1 MTRSL
6 ERSLIRTMLLVIVF
20 IGVFSGAISYIFAFE
35 EAQEFQDNTLL
46 QIASLADIRYVFNE
60 SPDINSISTSNN
72 GDEDT
77 ENHVMVIR
85 LQNDKLPANIEW
97 TPSDLSQGFQTVGS
111 PQGHWRVYVQKDKTG
126 ERIAVA
132 QLTEVRNE
140 AASDSAQRT
149 LVPLGIL
156 LPLLIMFTIRIV
168 RKQFVTVRLL
178 AHKLDEQ
185 PPDRPTTLPETGLP
199 DEISPFVRSINNLL
213 KKIIQLMGE
222 QRRFIA
228 EAAHELRS
236 PLTALSLQAQN
247 LENAD
252 TLDEMRERVR
262 PLRAGI
268 ERSRRLTEQ
277 LLNLARSQESSPVF
291 EMTDISKLVRDLI
304 SEYLPVAE
312 ARGIDL
318 GMNEN
323 GDICLYTEP
332 HTLRLVLKNA
342 LDNALSYSQSSG
354 QVTARSFVDNNDAV
368 IEISDTGPGI
378 PESEI
383 ERVFDPFYRVEGSIG
398 DGSGLGLAI
407 AQTAARRLGGEVCIY
422 NRSGGKG
429 VIFQY
434 RQRLHPE
441 FNR

>member
-6 ERSLIRTMLLVIVF
+6 ERHLIRTMLLVILF
-20 IGVFSGAISYIFAFE
+20 IGVSAGAISYIFAFE

-85 LQNDKLPANIEW
+85 LQHDKLPANIEW
-97 TPSDLSQGFQTVGS
+97 TPSDLSQGFQTVDS
-111 PQGHWRVYVQKDKTG
+111 PQGHWRVYVQKAKTG

-247 LENAD
+247 LEKAD
-252 TLDEMRERVR
+252 TLDDMRERVR

-268 ERSRRLTEQ
+268 ERTRRLTEQ
-277 LLNLARSQESSPVF
+277 LLNLARSQASTPVF
-291 EMTDISKLVRDLI
+291 EMTDISILVRELI
-304 SEYLPVAE
+304 TEYLPLAE

-318 GMNEN
+318 GMEEN
-323 GDICLYTEP
+323 GDICLYAEP

-342 LDNALSYSQSSG
+342 LDNALSYVPSLG
-354 QVTARSFVDNNDAV
+354 QVTVRSFVDNNDAV

-378 PESEI
+378 PEYEL
-383 ERVFDPFYRVEGSIG
+383 ERVFDPFYRVEGSSG

-407 AQTAARRLGGEVCIY
+407 AQAAARRLGGKVCIY
-422 NRSGGKG
+422 NRSSGNGI
-429 VIFQY
+429 VFQY
-434 RQRLHPE
+434 RQQLHSELP
-441 FNR
+441 R